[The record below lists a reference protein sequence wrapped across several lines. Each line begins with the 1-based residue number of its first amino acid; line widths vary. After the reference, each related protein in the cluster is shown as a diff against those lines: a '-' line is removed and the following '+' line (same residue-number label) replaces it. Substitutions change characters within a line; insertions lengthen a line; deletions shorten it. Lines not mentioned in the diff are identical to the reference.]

1 MSLTKIR
8 TLGNPFELARPHSA
22 QLYNGTIQIMN
33 AGENVEK
40 REPSN
45 NASRNVNWCS
55 TYRKQY
61 GGFSKD

>member
-22 QLYNGTIQIMN
+22 QLYTGTIQIMN

-45 NASRNVNWCS
+45 NAGTNVNWCS
-55 TYRKQY
+55 DYRKQY
-61 GGFSKD
+61 RRFSKD